1 MEDSIFSKRHTGAK
15 GKLRPHAC
23 EGGGEAGLFDDRRTG
38 EKQVAVA
45 TAYTRI
51 NESMF
56 FLHNV
61 DFLFLC
67 TTY

>member
-1 MEDSIFSKRHTGAK
+1 MFLKKRTGAK

-23 EGGGEAGLFDDRRTG
+23 DGEGEAGLFDDRRTG
-38 EKQVAVA
+38 ENQVAAA
-45 TAYTRI
+45 TAHTRI
-51 NESMF
+51 NESIF